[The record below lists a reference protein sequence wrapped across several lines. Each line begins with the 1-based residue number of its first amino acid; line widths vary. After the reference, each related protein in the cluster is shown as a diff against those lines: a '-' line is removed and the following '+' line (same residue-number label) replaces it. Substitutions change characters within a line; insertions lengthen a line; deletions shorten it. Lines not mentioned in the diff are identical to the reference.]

1 MIRRGSAASADQL
14 YAGSHEF
21 SRVARHVFRRAEID
35 IPSLDRARHAGV
47 RLGGQGKSSD
57 CSHAFNRVQHRD
69 WPYAAVDADYV
80 DVPFREAGGKSLRGG
95 AIEAVPIFVDRHLG
109 DDWDVR
115 IHVAAREYGLV

>member
-14 YAGSHEF
+14 YASSHEF

-69 WPYAAVDADYV
+69 RPYAAVDADYV
-80 DVPFREAGGKSLRGG
+80 DVPFREAGGKGLRIG
-95 AIEAVPIFVDRHLG
+95 ALHTVAVTVNQ
-109 DDWDVR
+109 
-115 IHVAAREYGLV
+115 